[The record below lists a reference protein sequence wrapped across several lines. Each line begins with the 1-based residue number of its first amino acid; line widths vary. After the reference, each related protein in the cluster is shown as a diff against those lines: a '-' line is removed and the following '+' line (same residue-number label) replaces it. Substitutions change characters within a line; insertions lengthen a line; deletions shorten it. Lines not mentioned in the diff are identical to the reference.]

1 MGIVYVLV
9 NRAMPDLV
17 KIGKT
22 EQTLELRIKGLDTT
36 GVPLPFE
43 CYYAAEV
50 SDHNEVEKKLHKTFL
65 DKRVRDSREF
75 FRVDPEQVKAALS
88 LAAEKDVTPKNAIYT
103 EKSDAEALERES
115 RKSNFTFSA
124 AKIPI
129 GSIINF
135 SKDEKITAKVLSD
148 TTIDYEGQET
158 SLSKAAFLAIKRCG
172 YDWSSVQGPAY
183 WLYEGETL
191 QWHRRNNEYT
201 EA

>member
-22 EQTLELRIKGLDTT
+22 EQTLELRMKGLDTT

-43 CYYAAEV
+43 CYFAAEV
-50 SDHNEVEKKLHKTFL
+50 KDHNEVEKKLHKTFI

-88 LAAEKDVTPKNAIYT
+88 LAAEKDVTPKSAIYT
-103 EKSDAEALERES
+103 EVGDAEALEKES
-115 RKSNFTFSA
+115 KKSNFTFSSA
-124 AKIPI
+124 GIPL
-129 GSIINF
+129 GAVINF
-135 SKDEKITAKVLSD
+135 AKDETITAKVISD
-148 TTIDYEGQET
+148 TKIEYEGKET
-158 SLSKAAFLAIKRCG
+158 SLSNAGLLAIKKCG

-191 QWHRRNNEYT
+191 QWHRRNKEFT
-201 EA
+201 DD